1 MHHEMDVLSDK
12 KETVKSF
19 RVFLESKE
27 AENGIDLKTARV
39 LLAEFQ
45 ELLVLSQGFY
55 KSALENIAKKRVVES
70 RLEFTESRLE
80 LLESISRDYHFNIEI
95 ITELGSRK
103 VRKMKYNDFYMIL
116 WRSNEKGGS

>member
-19 RVFLESKE
+19 KAFLESKE

-39 LLAEFQ
+39 MLAEFQ
-45 ELLVLSQGFY
+45 ELLILSQCFY

-80 LLESISRDYHFNIEI
+80 LLESISRDYHFNIEKEI
-95 ITELGSRK
+95 LG
-103 VRKMKYNDFYMIL
+103 
-116 WRSNEKGGS
+116 

>member
-19 RVFLESKE
+19 KAFLESKE

-39 LLAEFQ
+39 MLAEFQ
-45 ELLVLSQGFY
+45 ELLILSQGFY

-80 LLESISRDYHFNIEI
+80 LLESISRDYHFNIEKEI
-95 ITELGSRK
+95 LG
-103 VRKMKYNDFYMIL
+103 
-116 WRSNEKGGS
+116 